1 MKHCLGSMPPCDP
14 HHYRPT
20 IKMAS
25 NVVDIELEKPI
36 DISQMIVHECSVKPI
51 ETHRGLMFER
61 KSELKAYDGD
71 SGDEIIIQIT
81 RISPKRPKI
90 ENV

>member
-1 MKHCLGSMPPCDP
+1 
-14 HHYRPT
+14 
-20 IKMAS
+20 
-25 NVVDIELEKPI
+25 
-36 DISQMIVHECSVKPI
+36 
-51 ETHRGLMFER
+51 LMFVR